1 MAATRRSRQ
10 NPGMGLQTD
19 TLSGHEAFG
28 RMLREC
34 RRGRRLSQLD
44 LALNAEVS
52 QRHLSFLESG
62 RARPSREMVL
72 QLSQALDLPL
82 ETCNRLL
89 TAAGFA
95 SLYPRRRLDAE
106 AMAPV
111 RMALERMLSVHEPFP
126 AMVVDRAWNL
136 VMTNR
141 ALPKMFELLGGMD
154 AMAAR
159 VGGTNMLRMTLHP
172 EGLRPY
178 IANFHEFAAHLLAR
192 SAYEALEHPVLDELL
207 KEVLR
212 YPDLPARGRSV
223 DISAP
228 LLPVLPMRV
237 SLGGMELRL
246 FTTLT
251 TFGTPLDVT
260 ADELRIESLFPADA
274 ETEALLRRLL
284 V

>member
-1 MAATRRSRQ
+1 M
-10 NPGMGLQTD
+10 D
-19 TLSGHEAFG
+19 TQSEIVSGPEAFG
-28 RMLREC
+28 RMLRDY

-62 RARPSREMVL
+62 RARPSREMVV
-72 QLSQALDLPL
+72 QLAHALDLPL
-82 ETCNRLL
+82 ETRNRLL

-111 RMALERMLSVHEPFP
+111 RMALERMLAVHEPFP

-136 VMTNR
+136 VMANR
-141 ALPKMFELLGGMD
+141 ALPKMFALLGGME

-159 VGGTNMLRMTLHP
+159 VGGSNLLRVSLHP

-178 IANFHEFAAHLLAR
+178 IANFEEFAVHLLAR
-192 SAYEALEHPVLDELL
+192 SAHEALEHPALDELL

-212 YPDLPARGRSV
+212 YPGLPGRGRSV
-223 DISAP
+223 DISTP
-228 LLPVLPMRV
+228 MLPVLPMRV
-237 SLGGMELRL
+237 ALGGVELSL

-274 ETEALLRRLL
+274 DSEALMRRLL
-284 V
+284 G

>member
-1 MAATRRSRQ
+1 M
-10 NPGMGLQTD
+10 D
-19 TLSGHEAFG
+19 THNDAVAGPDVFG

-62 RARPSREMVL
+62 RARPSREMVV
-72 QLSQALDLPL
+72 QLAEALDLGL
-82 ETCNRLL
+82 ETRNRLL
-89 TAAGFA
+89 AAAGFA
-95 SLYPRRRLDAE
+95 GLYPKRRLDAA

-111 RMALERMLSVHEPFP
+111 RAALERMLAVHEPFP

-136 VMTNR
+136 VMANR
-141 ALPKMFELLGGMD
+141 SLPKMFELLGGMD

-178 IANFHEFAAHLLAR
+178 ILNFDETAAHLLAR
-192 SAYEALEHPVLDELL
+192 SAHEALEHPALDELL
-207 KEVLR
+207 REVLR
-212 YPDLPARGRSV
+212 YPGLPGRGRSI
-223 DISAP
+223 DWSTP
-228 LLPVLPMRV
+228 MMPVLPMRV
-237 SLGGMELRL
+237 GLGGIELSL

-260 ADELRIESLFPADA
+260 ADELRIESLYPAD
-274 ETEALLRRLL
+274 EQTEALMRQLL
-284 V
+284 G